1 MTKPI
6 KAVRAQI
13 FLGDIPINAYQMP
26 DGTYRFSGKNVT
38 DALGEG
44 HKSLIR
50 FFGVKSLCDLCQN
63 VQPIKA
69 ETGETFFP
77 IPEDII
83 SKFWYARGKAGNQKA
98 EKLFFALNRLTSD
111 CSTTGKAKEQAKES
125 AVYLVACKESGVC
138 KIGISVNVTARICSL
153 QTSSPYPLT
162 LLATMPGGRLE
173 ESALHREFGQYRL
186 NGEWF
191 SLRPEILDR
200 FGVGA

>member
-13 FLGDIPINAYQMP
+13 TLCDIPIGAYQLP
-26 DGTYRFSGKNVT
+26 DGTYKFSGRNVT
-38 DALGEG
+38 DAVNEHPMALSRFLGVT
-44 HKSLIR
+44 SLSELY
-50 FFGVKSLCDLCQN
+50 KQWDS
-63 VQPIKA
+63 IKA

-111 CSTTGKAKEQAKES
+111 CSTTEKAKEQAKES